1 MPDWAAL
8 WQFRPVT
15 DGQEVFGLQVVDTP
29 GHTPGHIAVF
39 DTDSQ
44 VLVAGDAL
52 TNTIDGLEGPMPEFT
67 DDMPT
72 AEESIRK
79 LAAMEPR
86 VILLGHGPPIQRDA
100 AAQLR
105 RLIHNEPTKG
115 ANVLTALNSADERR
129 RRTVLGASTRRR
141 PLPLLVDN
149 RTHGVRVAVAAADQ
163 PARGA
168 VDRALPAVVV
178 RGVRAAP
185 STARCRRRTAAGA
198 RATWP
203 RCNSGRG
210 RSPRRPRSPSARATG
225 CWGGRHWRTT
235 RSGQPPCRHT
245 PRRWTPRRRPEPARG
260 QEARGREWAVAAAR
274 DSRFMFFHELLIPM

>member
-1 MPDWAAL
+1 MDWWRVDFAYVSAYVLVRGREAALVDCGLGSRVDEIGAVLGAAGTGWDRVRHILITHSHPDHHAGLKEVTARAPDAALYAGAAETESMPDWAAL

-39 DTDSQ
+39 DTDSR

-86 VILLGHGPPIQRDA
+86 TILLGHGPPVQRDA

-105 RLIHNEPTKG
+105 RL
-115 ANVLTALNSADERR
+115 ANS
-129 RRTVLGASTRRR
+129 
-141 PLPLLVDN
+141 
-149 RTHGVRVAVAAADQ
+149 Q
-163 PARGA
+163 
-168 VDRALPAVVV
+168 
-178 RGVRAAP
+178 
-185 STARCRRRTAAGA
+185 
-198 RATWP
+198 
-203 RCNSGRG
+203 
-210 RSPRRPRSPSARATG
+210 
-225 CWGGRHWRTT
+225 
-235 RSGQPPCRHT
+235 
-245 PRRWTPRRRPEPARG
+245 
-260 QEARGREWAVAAAR
+260 
-274 DSRFMFFHELLIPM
+274 